1 MSPSIPPVGRRGP
14 DPFRQRDVVRVMK
27 SAMVGGIEKIAAI
40 EVITKDGTTIRV
52 FGNGHE
58 PNDTPENVIA
68 NL

>member
-1 MSPSIPPVGRRGP
+1 
-14 DPFRQRDVVRVMK
+14 MK